1 MQLRQTAL
9 RTKIILGSC
18 VPLILFTILIG
29 IAWGAINSLLE
40 GIRWVNHTHQVIE
53 TAMDVKASAIDMETG
68 MRGFMLSG
76 KESFL
81 EPYNSGS
88 KRFFELIQSLKT
100 TVSDN
105 PEQVALLEEIEQN
118 MSRWRDEVV
127 NPNIEF
133 RRSVGD
139 GRTMDDVVIRIGE
152 ARGKTY
158 FDTFRDQIST
168 FIAREKDLMEI
179 RAGAVARETTK
190 ARWILAAGTPLTI
203 LAALVVAYLAG
214 ITIARPIRRFITGL
228 DGNAEQV
235 AQSARQVASAS
246 QQIAEGAS
254 EQASSLEETSSSMEE
269 MANMTRQTADNAGR
283 ADEMMT
289 DARRV
294 VTAAESAM
302 KELTEYMGET
312 TAAGE
317 KTRKI
322 VGTIDEIAFQTNLLA
337 LNAAVEAARAGEA
350 GAGFAVVADEVRNLA
365 LRAAKSARET
375 AGLIEETAG
384 KIDAADSLVSKT
396 SQSFGRISKSA
407 SNVGE
412 ILSEIVS
419 AANQQA
425 QGIEQVNRAISEMD
439 KVVQQNAANAE
450 ENAGAAQELQS
461 QTDRIRGLTDR
472 IAGAVLGR
480 RHDRAN
486 STEDERPRDRRHGG
500 PSDGQSARRL
510 TASPAMA
517 GSARRRSGG
526 TETGHG
532 ELPYDPE
539 RF

>member
-1 MQLRQTAL
+1 M
-9 RTKIILGSC
+9 
-18 VPLILFTILIG
+18 
-29 IAWGAINSLLE
+29 E
-40 GIRWVNHTHQVIE
+40 GIHWVNHTHQVIE

-76 KESFL
+76 KEAFL

-88 KRFFELIQSLKT
+88 KRFFDLTGSLKT

-105 PEQVALLEEIEQN
+105 PEQVALLKEIEEN
-118 MSRWRDEVV
+118 MSLWRDEVA
-127 NPNIEF
+127 NLNIEF

-139 GRTMDDVVIRIGE
+139 GQTMDDVVIRIGE

-158 FDTFRDQIST
+158 FDTFRDQVST
-168 FIAREKDLMEI
+168 FIDREKDLMDV
-179 RAGAVARETTK
+179 RAGAVAQRIAT
-190 ARWILAAGTPLTI
+190 ARRVLAAGTPITI
-203 LAALVVAYLAG
+203 LVALVVAYFIG
-214 ITIARPIRRFITGL
+214 GTIVRPIRRYITGL
-228 DGNAEQV
+228 DGNADQV

-289 DARRV
+289 EARRLV
-294 VTAAESAM
+294 AAAESAM
-302 KELTEYMGET
+302 GELTDYMGET

-322 VGTIDEIAFQTNLLA
+322 VGSIDEIAFQTNLLA

-365 LRAAKSARET
+365 LRAAKSAKET

-396 SQSFGRISKSA
+396 GQSFARISKSA

-450 ENAGAAQELQS
+450 ENASAAQELQG
-461 QTDRIRGLTDR
+461 QTDQIRSLTDR
-472 IAGAVLGR
+472 IAGAILGR
-480 RHDRAN
+480 RHDHAK
-486 STEDERPRDRRHGG
+486 SMVSEVPRNRRHAA
-500 PSDGQSARRL
+500 PSNGRAARRP
-510 TASPAMA
+510 PAKVER
-517 GSARRRSGG
+517 SARRRGGG
-526 TETGHG
+526 TDTALM

>member
-1 MQLRQTAL
+1 MRLRQTAL

-18 VPLILFTILIG
+18 VPLILFSILIG

-40 GIRWVNHTHQVIE
+40 GIRWVNHTHQVNE
-53 TAMDVKASAIDMETG
+53 TAMDIKTSSIDMETG

-76 KESFL
+76 KDEFL
-81 EPYNSGS
+81 APYNSGS
-88 KRFFELIQSLKT
+88 KRFFDLTRSLKA
-100 TVSDN
+100 TVRDN

-118 MSRWRDEVV
+118 MSRWRDEVARA
-127 NPNIEF
+127 NIEF

-139 GRTMDDVVIRIGE
+139 NKTMDDVVVRIGE

-158 FDTFRDQIST
+158 FDTFRDQINT
-168 FIAREKDLMEI
+168 FIGREKDLMDV
-179 RAGAVARETTK
+179 RAGAVAERITT
-190 ARWILAAGTPLTI
+190 ARRILATGTPLTI
-203 LAALVVAYLAG
+203 LVALVLAYFVG
-214 ITIARPIRRFITGL
+214 GTIVRPIRRFITGL
-228 DGNAEQV
+228 DGNADKV
-235 AQSARQVASAS
+235 AQSVRQVASAS
-246 QQIAEGAS
+246 EQIAEGAS

-289 DARRV
+289 EARRL
-294 VTAAESAM
+294 VTSAESAM
-302 KELTEYMGET
+302 RELTEYMGET

-375 AGLIEETAG
+375 ADLIEETAG

-425 QGIEQVNRAISEMD
+425 QGIDQVNRAISEMD

-450 ENAGAAQELQS
+450 ENAGAAQELQG
-461 QTDRIRGLTDR
+461 QTDQIRSLTDR

-480 RHDRAN
+480 RHDRAKLA
-486 STEDERPRDRRHGG
+486 EGEKPRNRRHAA
-500 PSDGQSARRL
+500 PSDGRADGRPPAKVERLAQS
-510 TASPAMA
+510 
-517 GSARRRSGG
+517 RSGG
-526 TETGHG
+526 TETSHR